1 MDLPRQDFKFF
12 YLEYHSF
19 QAQASR
25 MQIQGK
31 QETLA

>member
-19 QAQASR
+19 QAQANR